1 MSSRVPRSTLPRS
14 TCGHP
19 SAPGGPHMEFEYSK
33 KTKMYMEQLT
43 DFMNKHVVPNEQVFV
58 DQLNAGPTRW
68 QIPPIMEELKAK
80 ARERGLWNL
89 FLPESELGAGLS
101 NLEYAPLC
109 EIMGRSPIAPEVFNC
124 AAPDTGNME
133 TIERY
138 GSPEQKKQWLEPLLE
153 GKIRSA
159 FAMTEPKVASSDAT
173 NIESEIRRDGDHYVI
188 NGHKWWTSGIGDPRC
203 RILIFMGKTE
213 AKNPDRYKQQSMILV
228 PRDTPGIKI
237 LRMLKVFGYDDA
249 PHGHGEV
256 LFENVR
262 VPASNMLLGEG
273 RGFEIA
279 QGRLGPGRI
288 HHCMRQIGVAERAI
302 ELMCKRA
309 TKRIAFGK
317 PLADND
323 ITLER
328 IAESRIEID
337 QARLLVLHA
346 AYMMDTVGN
355 KAARQAIA
363 EIKVAVPNITGRVV
377 ERAMQLHG
385 GGGGG
390 RGWAS
395 DHDPLPLFF
404 AGVVPKRGGRRG
416 RRSPEGTGH
425 PAHPR
430 RPSPRLLPP
439 FRLVDLVGFEASR
452 LRRSTSLFQTYLKL
466 ESGFEAGVEEVAE
479 GVA

>member
-1 MSSRVPRSTLPRS
+1 
-14 TCGHP
+14 
-19 SAPGGPHMEFEYSK
+19 MEFEYSK
-33 KTKMYMEQLT
+33 KTKMYMEQLH
-43 DFMNKHVVPNEQVFV
+43 DFMNKHILPNEQVFR
-58 DQLNAGPTRW
+58 DQLDSGPTRW
-68 QIPPIMEELKAK
+68 QVPPIMEDLKAK

-89 FLPESELGAGLS
+89 FLPESERGAGLT

-109 EIMGRSPIAPEVFNC
+109 EVMGRSPIAPEVFNC
-124 AAPDTGNME
+124 SAPDTGNME
-133 TIERY
+133 VLERY
-138 GSPEQKKQWLEPLLE
+138 GTAEHKKLWMEPLLE

-173 NIESEIRRDGDHYVI
+173 NIESRIERDGDHYVI

-203 RILIFMGKTE
+203 KILIFMGKTDP
-213 AKNPDRYKQQSMILV
+213 KNPDKYKQQSMILV
-228 PRDTPGIKI
+228 PRDTPGIKV
-237 LRMLKVFGYDDA
+237 LRMLTVFGYDDA

-256 LFENVR
+256 IFENVR

-288 HHCMRQIGVAERAI
+288 HHCMRQIGVSERAL

-309 TKRIAFGK
+309 TRRVAFGK

-377 ERAMQLHG
+377 ERAMQLRG
-385 GGGGG
+385 GGGVSQEFPLASMWAHSRTLRFADGPDEVHRRQIG
-390 RGWAS
+390 R
-395 DHDPLPLFF
+395 L
-404 AGVVPKRGGRRG
+404 
-416 RRSPEGTGH
+416 E
-425 PAHPR
+425 
-430 RPSPRLLPP
+430 
-439 FRLVDLVGFEASR
+439 
-452 LRRSTSLFQTYLKL
+452 LRKHS
-466 ESGFEAGVEEVAE
+466 
-479 GVA
+479 